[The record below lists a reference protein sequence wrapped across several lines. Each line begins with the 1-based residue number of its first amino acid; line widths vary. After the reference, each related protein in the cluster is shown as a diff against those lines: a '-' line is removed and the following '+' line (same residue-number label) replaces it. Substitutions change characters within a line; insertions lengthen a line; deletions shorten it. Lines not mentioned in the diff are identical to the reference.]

1 MVPPRLII
9 WICADP
15 RPNSAVEFSH
25 TRASQKKTIGFDADG
40 VCDACL
46 FAEKKKTTI
55 DWGERERQLNRL
67 IAELKMVRML
77 QLRVNRDTKDVD
89 KKRLA
94 DAKDLPAILMRRIES
109 LQGRQEDV
117 HDVTERI
124 AVERGDE
131 LQQ

>member
-1 MVPPRLII
+1 MKQLP
-9 WICADP
+9 
-15 RPNSAVEFSH
+15 
-25 TRASQKKTIGFDADG
+25 SQSDAG
-40 VCDACL
+40 RQQA
-46 FAEKKKTTI
+46 
-55 DWGERERQLNRL
+55 GNPSERERQLNRL

-77 QLRVNRDTKDVD
+77 QLRVNRDTKDAD
-89 KKRLA
+89 KKRAA
-94 DAKDLPAILMRRIES
+94 DAKDMSATLMRRIES